1 MTFSQV
7 LEVAIGLMFIYYVL
21 GSLVSLMTQLINEA
35 FETRGKS
42 LERHLMKIVGNNQVG
57 DFVKIPQL
65 DALRPIRYKNIFSFL
80 TAKTEPKKLEKVP
93 VSTLVDAYF
102 DFAGLTANT
111 EISTD
116 GLKNVLM
123 ALPPSEGKTAIIKWV
138 DQGVTNIEDLRK
150 RTTAYFSGLMSQA
163 AATFKSNARSF
174 VIVLSI
180 LLTLLLGTD
189 SIQLIQRLWTNASLR
204 ALTVAKAEMIV
215 QTEGVDASPD
225 DLLKQLDELDIIR
238 IGWWTT
244 ELPASDSSAGQW
256 LSFILL
262 KILGLGLTVVAV
274 SQGSSFWYDLLK
286 RVSTPA
292 SSSSSASSGGG
303 SSSSSS
309 SSSG

>member
-1 MTFSQV
+1 MTFSQIF
-7 LEVAIGLMFIYYVL
+7 EVAISLMLIYYVL

-42 LERHLMKIVGNNQVG
+42 LERQLMKIVGNNQVG

-65 DALRPIRYKNIFSFL
+65 DALRPIRYKNMFSFL

-93 VSTLVDAYF
+93 VSTLVNAYF
-102 DFAGLTANT
+102 DFTGLTANT

-116 GLKNVLM
+116 GLKNILM

-138 DQGVTNIEDLRK
+138 DQGVTNIDDLRN
-150 RTTAYFSGLMSQA
+150 RTTAYFSGVMNQA

-174 VIVLSI
+174 VIMLSI

-189 SIQLIQRLWTNASLR
+189 SIQLMQRLWTNASLR

-215 QTEGVDASPD
+215 QAEGIDASPD

-238 IGWWTT
+238 IGWWVT
-244 ELPASDSSAGQW
+244 ELPTSGSSVGQW

-262 KILGLGLTVVAV
+262 KILGLSLTVVAV